1 MHTCMYVCIIITHMI
16 TLLPWL
22 QYKAFVTYSVVGWDY
37 HYDWCISSGVLP
49 SSHIKGDS
57 LSLQFNEWVQT
68 KYLLTKKHLLE

>member
-1 MHTCMYVCIIITHMI
+1 MAAIQGICDIFCS
-16 TLLPWL
+16 WL
-22 QYKAFVTYSVVGWDY
+22 NY

-68 KYLLTKKHLLE
+68 KYLLTKKHLLESLKNTNIQVINNNL